1 MVHQCFCWLI
11 PSKSIKYPLFHGGF
25 FFKGLCIAFAFFFL
39 KECQEIVNE
48 VTRVS
53 MLMNTLQTEED
64 LYGQTQLI
72 SEATALLS
80 TVLSLSSCSSKSQRY
95 GSCYVLTNECYI
107 LENV

>member
-1 MVHQCFCWLI
+1 MAVFFLRFMYCICF
-11 PSKSIKYPLFHGGF
+11 
-25 FFKGLCIAFAFFFL
+25 FFFL

-107 LENV
+107 LVHV

>member
-1 MVHQCFCWLI
+1 
-11 PSKSIKYPLFHGGF
+11 
-25 FFKGLCIAFAFFFL
+25 
-39 KECQEIVNE
+39 
-48 VTRVS
+48 
-53 MLMNTLQTEED
+53 MLMKTLQTEED

-107 LENV
+107 LVHKFKIITGSLFIICCIFLAGLNVMSIICCQG